1 MIKVCLF
8 VLLAS
13 SFILA
18 QSIADDRQAQLE
30 GFMKIVAPDN
40 IVRFV
45 FVASSHP
52 DVDRALRAFEMSVSG
67 TNEKRVRAKPQP
79 RLTFNGD
86 THAMIA
92 GFCNTLLFR
101 FKPDFKL
108 TGVDPS
114 RCHDEQSRPAQE
126 VLPSLFG
133 RADNLDDLMRFE
145 TPIGKVFRLTK
156 RNHWIDLK
164 RV

>member
-13 SFILA
+13 SFIHA
-18 QSIADDRQAQLE
+18 QAIPDDREAQLE
-30 GFMKIVAPDN
+30 KFMQIVAPDQ
-40 IVRFV
+40 IVRYV

-52 DVDRALRAFEMSVSG
+52 DVNRALRAFEMSVSG
-67 TNEKRVRAKPQP
+67 TNQRSVRAKPQP
-79 RLTFNGD
+79 RVTFNSD
-86 THAMIA
+86 THAMVS

-108 TGVDPS
+108 RGVNPS
-114 RCHDEQSRPAQE
+114 LCQDEQSKPAQE
-126 VLPSLFG
+126 ALPSLFG
-133 RADNLDDLMRFE
+133 RADNLDELLRFE
-145 TPIGKVFRLTK
+145 TPIGQIFRLKK
-156 RNHWIDLK
+156 RDNWIDLK